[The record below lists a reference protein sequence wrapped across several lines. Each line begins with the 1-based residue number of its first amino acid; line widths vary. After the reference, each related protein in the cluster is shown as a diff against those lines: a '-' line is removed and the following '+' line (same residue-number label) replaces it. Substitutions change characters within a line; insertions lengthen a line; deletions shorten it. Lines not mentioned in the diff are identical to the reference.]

1 MAVAVADK
9 RGMDIEHRTVAH
21 APAPFTPA
29 GGPATVRAMTD
40 DASVEAAAP
49 AGPADAAAATTPAL
63 RGGLS
68 TYELIVVAVLCLAFL
83 VPGIWGYSLVD
94 PWETHYGEVGRRM
107 LQDGDWA
114 HTDWQHEGFRSK
126 PVLTFW
132 MVAAG
137 LKAFGQASGGGYS
150 GEMVSSPM
158 IMFAMRLPF
167 VLAAIGGL
175 LSVWW
180 MLGRLVS
187 RRVAYLA
194 LLAIATCPVY
204 CLVAR
209 QAITDMP
216 LAACVMGAM
225 AMFALATQDG
235 DRPITPFARPF
246 GIALDM
252 RHVMFAVLGG
262 FVAIQAVYY
271 AGYLYAN
278 GVADRLAVKGFFQ
291 PHLIVPGAML
301 FCLLY
306 QHSKAWRAI
315 VCALPMVVVAA
326 EKPAPGDEGKSLL
339 ARAEAYAPDYWLL
352 RVLIAPVMM
361 ILHGAGAGWTA
372 AGPVARHLVTPRPI
386 ARTGQV
392 YMLWFWGFV
401 AISILAK
408 GPPGLAVVGLTCAL
422 YVVVANQWRA
432 LYDGAFELQRGLVL
446 GVAVAIPWHVV
457 MWLKEG
463 RAFIKEYLGAH
474 VFGRATVAELGSKG
488 TFDYYLPQIGYGM
501 FVWAALVPIA
511 VAAAVMAGTPR
522 SPRDRVRMIAAL
534 WAICGTAFFMV
545 IQTKFHHYILP
556 VVPAFAILVAFWLD
570 DFLAGR
576 SRGGAVVALVG
587 AAIILLI
594 TRDFLFEEQSWIEM
608 FVFRYDRP
616 WPSAEP
622 WAVNATDG
630 FLGLGL
636 AGAGAMLL
644 FGFHRLRVLAVSA
657 LALVGLATGLWAMHV
672 YMPVAATHWGMREA
686 ARRYY
691 DEREI
696 YGARLVYYGA
706 DQLADAWDGRTSW
719 TIDTLV
725 PDHIWIGQPMTIK
738 VSLRNPADTTTLGDV
753 AVRGVVTDV
762 GDHSLE
768 IGLDPA
774 GVKSVAQ
781 LAAHHPDHAA
791 PVRRAISVVD
801 ADRLISWQLYW
812 RGEVF
817 WSGDEIW
824 GPLPDLRT
832 DWQLETNNAGLLK
845 YLGDATSAPP
855 GRRYFVLTE
864 AGRIQTLRS
873 TVPTPRAKET
883 FEVLDTTSNKFTL
896 AAFWL

>member
-1 MAVAVADK
+1 MS
-9 RGMDIEHRTVAH
+9 
-21 APAPFTPA
+21 
-29 GGPATVRAMTD
+29 D
-40 DASVEAAAP
+40 DDSAEAASGSARV
-49 AGPADAAAATTPAL
+49 GG
-63 RGGLS
+63 RGLA
-68 TYELIVVAVLCLAFL
+68 TYELVVVVLLLLAFL
-83 VPGIWGYSLVD
+83 VPGIANYSLVD

-107 LQDGDWA
+107 LQDHDWA

-137 LKAFGQASGGGYS
+137 LKAFGQAAGGGYS
-150 GEMVSSPM
+150 GEMVSSGW

-175 LSVWW
+175 LAVWW
-180 MLGRLVS
+180 MLMRLAS

-194 LLAIATCPVY
+194 LIAMATCPVY

-225 AMFALATQDG
+225 AMFAMATQDG
-235 DRPITPFARPF
+235 DRPIRPFARPF

-252 RHVMFAVLGG
+252 RHVFFAIIGG

-271 AGYLYAN
+271 AGYLFAN
-278 GVADRLAVKGFFQ
+278 ANAGRLAVKDFPQ
-291 PHLIVPGAML
+291 PHLILPAAML
-301 FCLLY
+301 FCLAY
-306 QHSKAWRAI
+306 QNSTIWRYL
-315 VCALPMVVVAA
+315 VCAVPLAVVASQ
-326 EKPAPGDEGKSLL
+326 KPRPGDEGKTLL
-339 ARAEAYAPDYWLL
+339 ARAEAYAPDYWMVRAL
-352 RVLIAPVMM
+352 VWPVML
-361 ILHGAGAGWTA
+361 ILHGTASAWREAGL
-372 AGPVARHLVTPRPI
+372 VARHLVRPRPL
-386 ARTGQV
+386 ARTGQI
-392 YMLWFWGFV
+392 YMLWFWAFV

-408 GPPGLAVVGLTCAL
+408 GPPGLAIIGLACAF
-422 YVVVANQWRA
+422 YVIVANRWRA
-432 LYDGAFELQRGLVL
+432 LYDGAFELNRGLIL
-446 GVAVAIPWHVV
+446 AVAVAIPWHVV
-457 MWLKEG
+457 MWLKDG

-501 FVWAALVPIA
+501 FIWAALVPIA
-511 VAAAVMAGTPR
+511 VATAVMARAPR
-522 SPRDRVRMIAAL
+522 SPREQVRMIVAL
-534 WAICGTAFFMV
+534 WAIVGVAFFAI
-545 IQTKFHHYILP
+545 IQSKFHHYILP
-556 VVPAFAILVAFWLD
+556 IIPALAILVAFWLD

-576 SRGGAVVALVG
+576 TRGGAVIALTG

-622 WAVNATDG
+622 WSVNATDG

-644 FGFHRLRVLAVSA
+644 FAFRRLRVLAVSA
-657 LALVGLATGLWAMHV
+657 LALAGLATGLWAMHA

-706 DQLADAWDGRTSW
+706 DQLADAWAGRTSY
-719 TIDTLV
+719 TIETHV
-725 PDHIWIGQPMTIK
+725 PDHLWIGQPMT
-738 VSLRNPADTTTLGDV
+738 VRVTLRNPADTTTLGEV
-753 AVRGVVTDV
+753 AVRGTVTDIHGASIDV
-762 GDHSLE
+762 
-768 IGLDPA
+768 GLDPA
-774 GVKSVAQ
+774 GVTAVNK
-781 LAAHHPDHAA
+781 LAASKPDHTA
-791 PVRRAISVVD
+791 PGRRPIEWVD

-817 WSGDEIW
+817 WSGDEVW
-824 GPLPDLRT
+824 GPLPDLRS
-832 DWQLETNNAGLLK
+832 DWQLETNNAGFLK
-845 YLGDATSAPP
+845 LLGDSTACPP

-864 AGRIQTLRS
+864 AGRIQTLRN

-896 AAFWL
+896 AAFYL